1 MQTLVQV
8 AAILRSHSHRPL
20 GSSAI
25 ERPKRRDFTA
35 KRHVY
40 ERAIEEVSR
49 PTALFTLNSIDGNL
63 FLFCKYY
70 AEADKVKHDH
80 ASYWADFIGISAV
93 DPLALSLA
101 DVSTIIELKPD
112 DRLVL
117 DRDPAGPVFLL
128 IKGDLKVVKQ
138 SQNGHEI
145 WLASFPAPAIVG
157 ELSAILGTPRTS
169 DVIADSNVTVLSIPR
184 VVFNDAAQTD
194 VKLARALNVELARR
208 VKATSDKLAELY
220 SVSVM
225 GRLHYELV
233 RMGDQ
238 DPKDDE
244 VYRIE
249 SMINV
254 SEISARIHATRE
266 STSRALSRLK
276 QMGIVNI
283 EDDRVTVIAPR
294 LE

>member
-1 MQTLVQV
+1 MKHP
-8 AAILRSHSHRPL
+8 HSR
-20 GSSAI
+20 
-25 ERPKRRDFTA
+25 
-35 KRHVY
+35 
-40 ERAIEEVSR
+40 
-49 PTALFTLNSIDGNL
+49 
-63 FLFCKYY
+63 
-70 AEADKVKHDH
+70 
-80 ASYWADFIGISAV
+80 YWADFIGIPAS
-93 DPLALSLA
+93 DPLARSLA
-101 DVSTIIELKPD
+101 DASTVVELKPD

-145 WLASFPAPAIVG
+145 WLAGFSAPAIVG

-169 DVIADSNVTVLSIPR
+169 DVIADSNVTVLSLPR
-184 VVFNDAAQTD
+184 IVFSEVAQTD
-194 VKLARALNVELARR
+194 VKLAKALNVELAQR
-208 VKATSDKLAELY
+208 VKDTSDKLAELY

-238 DPKDDE
+238 DPDDDE
-244 VYRIE
+244 VYQIATVI
-249 SMINV
+249 SV

-276 QMGIVNI
+276 QMGIVRI
-283 EDDRVTVIAPR
+283 DKDGMKIIAPR